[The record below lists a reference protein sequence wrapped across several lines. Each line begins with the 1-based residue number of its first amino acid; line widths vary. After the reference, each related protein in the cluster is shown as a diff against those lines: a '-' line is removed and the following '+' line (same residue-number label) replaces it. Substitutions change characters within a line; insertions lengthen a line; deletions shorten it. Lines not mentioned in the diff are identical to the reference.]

1 MSVIVIL
8 VAVAAVYAVM
18 GLLLTKYGL
27 RGLKC
32 TRAFS
37 RAAVYEGDEGEMIE
51 TVRNDRPM
59 LIPWLRVE
67 SHISPHL
74 KLGRQEN
81 LDVSGSRYYC
91 SLFTLFPYQQV
102 RRRHHVK
109 FLRRGEYD
117 LGNASLTVG
126 DMLGLFERSREQ
138 QMHVPVMVFPRL
150 LDEREFPQPLSLL
163 LGEAASRRQLLTDP
177 FLVRGIREYR
187 PGDPVR
193 DIHWPASA
201 RMGETQVRVFDH
213 TARMKLLVIL
223 NAQRRE
229 GQWGDVLMDYEE
241 GEVEYGISLAAT
253 MCVRALHSGLA
264 AGFAA
269 NMPLGEDK
277 DGVVLLPDGGAAR
290 EEELLTAFARLTLR
304 RTLAF
309 PLFLD
314 TLQGVTGM
322 DIVVLS
328 CYDSPQMQEGLD
340 KLRRAGNQVHLHL
353 LAHLSEGGA
362 P

>member
-1 MSVIVIL
+1 MSVIVIFVTAGL
-8 VAVAAVYAVM
+8 VYAAM
-18 GLLLTKYGL
+18 GMLLTRFGL
-27 RGLKC
+27 RGLQC

-37 RAAVYEGDEGEMIE
+37 RAAVFEGDEGEMIE
-51 TVRNDRPM
+51 TVRNDRPL

-74 KLGRQEN
+74 RLGRQEN
-81 LDVSGSRYYC
+81 LNVSGSRYYS
-91 SLFTLFPYQQV
+91 SLFTLMPYQQI
-102 RRRHHVK
+102 RRRHHVR

-117 LGNASLTVG
+117 LGNASLSVG
-126 DMLGLFERSREQ
+126 DVLGLFQRSREQ

-150 LDEREFPQPLSLL
+150 LDERELPQPLSLL
-163 LGEAASRRQLLTDP
+163 LGETVSRRQLLADP

-213 TARMKLLVIL
+213 TARMKLMVIL
-223 NAQRRE
+223 NGQRKDA
-229 GQWGDVLMDYEE
+229 QWGDYLMEYEE
-241 GEVEYGISLAAT
+241 AEIEYGISVAAT
-253 MCVRALHSGLA
+253 LCVRALRSGLS

-269 NMPLGEDK
+269 NLPLGEEK
-277 DGVVLLPDGGAAR
+277 NSVVMLPDGGPAR
-290 EEELLTAFARLTLR
+290 EEALLTAFARLALV

-314 TLQGVTGM
+314 TLTAVT
-322 DIVVLS
+322 DTDVVVLS
-328 CYDSPQMQEGLD
+328 CYDSPDMQEGLS
-340 KLRRAGNQVHLHL
+340 KLRRQGNRVTLHL
-353 LAHLSEGGA
+353 LPGQGGA

>member
-1 MSVIVIL
+1 MSVMVIL

-51 TVRNDRPM
+51 IVRNDRPM

-126 DMLGLFERSREQ
+126 DVLGMFERSREQ
-138 QMHVPVMVFPRL
+138 QMHVPVVVFPRL

-163 LGEAASRRQLLTDP
+163 LGETASRRQLLTDP

-223 NAQRRE
+223 NAQRKE

-269 NMPLGEDK
+269 NMPLGEEK

-314 TLQGVTGM
+314 TLQGVTDM

-328 CYDSPQMQEGLD
+328 CYDSPQMQESLD

-362 P
+362 A